1 MIKMLLSAFSSSL
14 FSVFTNH
21 IVSILTFT
29 LYPIYPKPPHWVCWL
44 ASSCPCHRP
53 HLLRPWPTKK
63 GMLVSN
69 AQLTCIS
76 NLFEIHWENKMKI
89 QCKIHQKLQTTD
101 LLQNYYLV
109 CPFKPQKIE
118 NEKQQSFFI
127 KQASFQMSKLFKNKK
142 NPNEWIGDEHRI
154 GLS

>member
-1 MIKMLLSAFSSSL
+1 MLLSAFSSSL

-21 IVSILTFT
+21 IVSILTLPSTQST
-29 LYPIYPKPPHWVCWL
+29 LTSPLSVL
-44 ASSCPCHRP
+44 AGIQLSMPS
-53 HLLRPWPTKK
+53 PTPFEALTNEK
-63 GMLVSN
+63 GDVGFKCAIDLH
-69 AQLTCIS
+69 S
-76 NLFEIHWENKMKI
+76 NLFETHWENKMKI

-101 LLQNYYLV
+101 LLQNYYLE

-142 NPNEWIGDEHRI
+142 KNPNE
-154 GLS
+154 